1 MNECSDAELAEF
13 VTSRDVLLRKLS
25 VGGTTA
31 PPNLF
36 VHVREFLSINC
47 HSTYFVIKKHKVLYI
62 ILMLEFSAEP

>member
-36 VHVREFLSINC
+36 VRVREFLSINC
-47 HSTYFVIKKHKVLYI
+47 HSTYFVIKNTVLYHFVI
-62 ILMLEFSAEP
+62 LEFSAEP